1 MNGFKKKFG
10 VGFMVKR
17 QPEKEY
23 FRYYV
28 HNR

>member
-17 QPEKEY
+17 QPEKGELSLLCAQ
-23 FRYYV
+23 
-28 HNR
+28 